1 MHGMIDKQLVRE
13 RFSRSLK
20 SYASHA
26 VVQNRMASNLS
37 EMVCGESA
45 GRSFER
51 VFEVGSGTGALT
63 AELLKRC
70 TVENYFANDI
80 VDGSRVFL
88 EKVFERYPVVKFGFL
103 AGDIESEGSLPSVLD
118 LVISNAT
125 LQWLGDLEVFFRRI
139 SCCLRPGGMFA
150 FSTFGP
156 MNMHEIS
163 SIEQTTLPYRSLS
176 ELACLAGRF
185 FDIVECREEQVTL
198 EFSSPE
204 AVLRHIRAT
213 GVNGISRRSWTKSR
227 YRIFLDCYLERFS
240 TMDGVSLTY
249 HPLYFCLKNRNS

>member
-1 MHGMIDKQLVRE
+1 MIDKQLVRE

-20 SYASHA
+20 SYAIHA

-37 EMVCGESA
+37 EMVCSGCA

-70 TVENYFANDI
+70 RVENYFANDI
-80 VDGSRVFL
+80 VEGSRVFL
-88 EKVFERYPVVKFGFL
+88 DKVFERYPFTTFDFL
-103 AGDIESEGSLPSVLD
+103 AGDIETEGPLPSALD

-125 LQWLGDLEVFFRRI
+125 LQWLGDLEGFFGRI
-139 SCCLRPGGMFA
+139 SRCLRPGGMLA

-163 SIEQTTLPYRSLS
+163 SIEQTGLAYRSLG
-176 ELACLAGRF
+176 EIEYLAGRF
-185 FDIVECREEQVTL
+185 FDIAECREEQVAL
-198 EFSSPE
+198 AFSSPE

-213 GVNGISRRSWTKSR
+213 GVNGISRRYWTKSR
-227 YRIFLDCYLERFS
+227 YRNFLDCYLERFS
-240 TMDGVSLTY
+240 TREGVSLTY